1 MSEFIIK
8 DGKFVLTQY
17 RASCSGICDS
27 SNNIMDQ
34 AKAND
39 MIESGGTYKEVLNY
53 FYNGDIEEVELYIAG
68 YPLDLQYNNVTSAYG
83 WRVDPIRGCCR
94 HHNGTDIG
102 ADPDANI
109 YSIADGVVVTNTYHN
124 SYGNYTIIG
133 HGQLDPDTGYYE
145 YYSLYAHQIR
155 LSTLISVGDTVR
167 AGQQIGDVGST
178 GDSTGPHLH
187 IEIYSYVNGRQV
199 RQDPVEY
206 FSGVELTGQVGGT
219 LYDSES
225 QCQTQSGS
233 GSCS

>member
-1 MSEFIIK
+1 M
-8 DGKFVLTQY
+8 
-17 RASCSGICDS
+17 
-27 SNNIMDQ
+27 
-34 AKAND
+34 
-39 MIESGGTYKEVLNY
+39 
-53 FYNGDIEEVELYIAG
+53 
-68 YPLDLQYNNVTSAYG
+68 
-83 WRVDPIRGCCR
+83 
-94 HHNGTDIG
+94 
-102 ADPDANI
+102 
-109 YSIADGVVVTNTYHN
+109 TNTYHN

-199 RQDPVEY
+199 RQDPVQY